1 MSPHTYILCSFGLT
15 FGVPM
20 ALAVREYWTLG
31 ATPRFLPPGE
41 PSAPQPTPLPD
52 AGAKPALRALKP
64 LPACLIPQPSSARV
78 RELA

>member
-15 FGVPM
+15 FGIPM

-31 ATPRFLPPGE
+31 ASPRFLPPGE
-41 PSAPQPTPLPD
+41 PITPEPTPLPD
-52 AGAKPALRALKP
+52 AGVKPAFRAQKT
-64 LPACLIPQPSSARV
+64 LPDCLIPQPSQARI